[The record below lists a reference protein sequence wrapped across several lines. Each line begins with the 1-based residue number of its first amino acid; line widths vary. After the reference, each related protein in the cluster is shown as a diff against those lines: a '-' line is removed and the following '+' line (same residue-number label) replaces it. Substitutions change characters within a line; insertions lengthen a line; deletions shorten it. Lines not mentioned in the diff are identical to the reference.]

1 MDEEPYEEDDI
12 VQAKSFIRSNYRR
25 MQAGVPAMGGA
36 PLIVEE
42 RMNKK
47 VKKQLIDGPR
57 KRRLENTYI

>member
-1 MDEEPYEEDDI
+1 MDDKPYEEDDI
-12 VQAKSFIRSNYRR
+12 VQARSFIRSNYIR
-25 MQAGVPAMGGA
+25 MQAGVPAIGGA

-42 RMNKK
+42 RMNRK